1 MSGLAALLAGHTPPD
16 LYQWH
21 SAAHV
26 PDVEHAVEQA
36 GWQFVHLDAW
46 TIEDK
51 QSFLKAAAATFDAA
65 TFDAATFGVA
75 DDPADPAVDLA
86 VDLGENFDA
95 FSDLLAEVDPGDR
108 NGTIWLWDGWS
119 PFARHDE
126 QAFHVAL
133 SVLGGRANA
142 ERGAAF
148 AVLLRGEGPHLDL
161 PELPV
166 KH

>member
-1 MSGLAALLAGHTPPD
+1 MSGLAALLAGHNPPD

-26 PDVEHAVEQA
+26 PDVEHAVEKA
-36 GWQFVHLDAW
+36 GWKFAYLDGW
-46 TIEDK
+46 MVEDK
-51 QSFLKAAAATFDAA
+51 ASFLKAGAHA
-65 TFDAATFGVA
+65 
-75 DDPADPAVDLA
+75 LEINEE
-86 VDLGENFDA
+86 LGENFDA
-95 FSDLLAEVDPGDR
+95 LSDCLADVDAGDR
-108 NGTIWLWDGWS
+108 NGVILLWDGWS

-126 QAFHVAL
+126 QAFRVAL

-142 ERGAAF
+142 ERGCKFAAI
-148 AVLLRGEGPHLDL
+148 LRGEGPPLDL